1 MKTWIFNRPNKSTKL
16 VKIFRNQRTVEKFS
30 NMLTKYQLYFVL
42 YSYFSRTNQF
52 PCFDNKHN

>member
-30 NMLTKYQLYFVL
+30 NMLTKYQLYFVAEKKL
-42 YSYFSRTNQF
+42 I
-52 PCFDNKHN
+52 